1 MRRGDEKGLGGP
13 GSVEQSQT
21 VAAAR
26 QGAEGG
32 GSSVEQSQT
41 VEMVAADEELSQA
54 LPEQLRASLMAFQRE
69 GVKFAVSK
77 NGRAILGDEMGLGK
91 TIQAI
96 AVASIYRNDWPCLVF
111 MPASMRWSWAAEL
124 EKWLVEL
131 RPGDIKVIR
140 NSQDT
145 DNLNIARFVL
155 CTYDLFVR
163 SALLQTALNEAK
175 FGVCII
181 DESHYCK
188 NREAKRTKAVQSIA
202 CKTKRCIL
210 LSGTPALTYFF
221 RRFEQLARGRYLPR
235 NSGAYHG

>member
-1 MRRGDEKGLGGP
+1 MGL
-13 GSVEQSQT
+13 V
-21 VAAAR
+21 
-26 QGAEGG
+26 
-32 GSSVEQSQT
+32 
-41 VEMVAADEELSQA
+41 
-54 LPEQLRASLMAFQRE
+54 
-69 GVKFAVSK
+69 
-77 NGRAILGDEMGLGK
+77 DEMGLGK

-96 AVASIYRNDWPCLVF
+96 AVASIYRHDWPCLVF

-163 SALLQTALNEAK
+163 SALLQTALHAAK

-188 NREAKRTKAVQSIA
+188 NREAKRTSAVQSIA

-210 LSGTPALTYFF
+210 LSGTPALTY
-221 RRFEQLARGRYLPR
+221 
-235 NSGAYHG
+235 SVTI